1 VRPLPTGTITL
12 LFTDIEC
19 STRLLDEL
27 ADRYAD
33 VLAEHRRALREA
45 FGRYG
50 GVEVDT
56 QGDAFFYAFANATD
70 AVAEAGEAQSAL
82 YGGPVAVRMGLDTA
96 EPILTGEGYVGIDV
110 HRAARI
116 MGAGHGGQVVLSN
129 STRSALADG
138 VSNSLLLT
146 DLGLHRLKDLGEPE
160 KLYQLGEGEASDA
173 LRDQLA
179 RRR

>member
-1 VRPLPTGTITL
+1 
-12 LFTDIEC
+12 
-19 STRLLDEL
+19 
-27 ADRYAD
+27 
-33 VLAEHRRALREA
+33 
-45 FGRYG
+45 
-50 GVEVDT
+50 
-56 QGDAFFYAFANATD
+56 
-70 AVAEAGEAQSAL
+70 
-82 YGGPVAVRMGLDTA
+82 
-96 EPILTGEGYVGIDV
+96 VGIDV